1 MALPRVLKVGVA
13 HCDLRQAN
21 YPVAVGH
28 YRGDVIVHAEARL
41 DALLDGVLRRRFD
54 LGIYPGEI
62 GTSEIVRRGAHPPGA
77 IVVGLGPVGDLT
89 PERLRSVFA
98 SALRRYALAIDEDRA
113 EAGEIAFSSILIGTD
128 GGALAGVTDSI
139 HAIVHAAVDVN
150 RALSDARLADRIWID
165 RIEFIELYEDVA
177 IRAARAVQDLPSVL
191 GAEFGSE
198 VKFDCARQ
206 LDTRP
211 GGRFLRPSDPY
222 ASGWWQRIA
231 IRKKTSNGT
240 AAAVPSDAAT
250 ALQFTVL
257 SDRAR
262 LEQDVAMGQRT
273 LIEQLMTSATS
284 HADYNEE
291 LSATLYQVLVPA
303 PIKDRIRR
311 GGDLLL
317 MVDRA
322 GAAYPYELM
331 ADGTPEGI
339 VPLAGRPG
347 DPRGILRQFETD
359 QYRQQPEMARA
370 ERIFIL
376 GDPKTILLP
385 PLPGARQEAE
395 DVAEIAAKHGLEVVP
410 APREYAEGAIVKLM
424 TKECRILH
432 FAAHGAFDPDP
443 MKSGVVISDR
453 LRITPAEV
461 ESLPSVP
468 ELVFLNCCY
477 LGKMGEARSAGP
489 DPRLAAS
496 LAEGF
501 IRVGV
506 RAVIAAGWAVDDL
519 AGPTFARTFYER
531 FLSGDTFG
539 TAVRQARDAT
549 RRAHEKSN
557 TWGAYQCYGNPDYR
571 FRRVADVPASP
582 SKRSFLAR
590 SEALQ
595 ALWTLASTARSMQ
608 IDEAPK
614 LTAEFDRLYA
624 ELSGS
629 PDDQSKPDWAADGET
644 LSACGEVCGELEAFD
659 RAIEFYR
666 KALATVPA
674 SAPFRAA
681 EQLANLLS
689 RLPAPDAPE
698 KAEASGQ
705 FVDALAW
712 LDWLDGRLPP
722 TKERW
727 ALRGALYKR
736 WAIRDPARRRAHLRK
751 AETAYSA
758 GAKLSAKANY
768 QTLNA
773 LALKFVLGLAV
784 VRKSLRPIVDGYLA
798 EARSAFDKVNRDFWD
813 VVGIPDAL
821 LHKHLV
827 YGTLPGGVDEIIAG
841 YRQARAAGPSLREW
855 ASVRDHVVFLATM
868 TADPKLRC
876 HDPKA
881 TGALQRIQASL
892 GETMATGQEARVV
905 EAS

>member
-1 MALPRVLKVGVA
+1 MGEPRVLKVGVV
-13 HCDLRQAN
+13 HCDLRQAK

-98 SALRRYALAIDEDRA
+98 PALRRYALAIEEDRV
-113 EAGEIAFSSILIGTD
+113 EAGGIAFSSVLIGTD
-128 GGALAGVTDSI
+128 GGAFAGVTDSI
-139 HAIVHAAVDVN
+139 QAIVRSAVDVN
-150 RALSDARLADRIWID
+150 RALSDAQLADRIWID

-191 GAEFGSE
+191 SAEFGSV

-231 IRKKTSNGT
+231 IRKKTSGGT
-240 AAAVPSDAAT
+240 AAGAPSDAAT

-262 LEQDVAMGQRT
+262 LEQDVALGQRA

-284 HADYNEE
+284 RADYNEE
-291 LSATLYQVLVPA
+291 LSATLYQILVPA

-331 ADGTPEGI
+331 AEGTPEGI
-339 VPLAGRPG
+339 VPLAVS
-347 DPRGILRQFETD
+347 RGILRQFETET
-359 QYRQQPEMARA
+359 YRRQPEMARA
-370 ERIFIL
+370 ERIYIL

-385 PLPGARQEAE
+385 PLPGARQEAK
-395 DVAEIAAKHGLEVVP
+395 DVTEIAERHRLDVVP
-410 APREYAEGAIVKLM
+410 APREDAEGAIIKLM
-424 TKECRILH
+424 TNECRILH

-443 MKSGVVISDR
+443 MKSGVVVSDR

-461 ESLPSVP
+461 ESLPLVP

-501 IRVGV
+501 IRAGV
-506 RAVIAAGWAVDDL
+506 RALIAAGWAVDDQ
-519 AGPTFARTFYER
+519 AGPTFARIFYER

-539 TAVRQARDAT
+539 AAVQKARDAT
-549 RRAHEKSN
+549 RRVHEKSN

-582 SKRSFLAR
+582 SKTSFLAR

-595 ALWTLASTARSMQ
+595 ALRTLASTARSMQ
-608 IDEAPK
+608 FDEAPK
-614 LTAEFDRLYA
+614 LADEFDQVFA
-624 ELSGS
+624 ELSGT
-629 PDDQSKPDWAADGET
+629 PDDRSKPDWAADGET
-644 LSACGEVCGELEAFD
+644 LSACGEVCGELENFD
-659 RAIEFYR
+659 RAIDFYR

-674 SAPFRAA
+674 SAPFKAA

-689 RLPAPDAPE
+689 RLPALDAPE
-698 KAEASGQ
+698 KAEAGGQ
-705 FVDALAW
+705 FVEALEW
-712 LDWLDGRLPP
+712 LDWLDRRLPP

-751 AETAYSA
+751 AETAYSV
-758 GAKLSAKANY
+758 GAKLAAKANY

-773 LALKFVLGLAV
+773 LALKFVLGSAAA
-784 VRKSLRPIVDGYLA
+784 RKSLRPIVDGYLA

-827 YGTLPGGVDEIIAG
+827 YGALPGGVGEIIAG

-868 TADPKLRC
+868 TADPKLLC

-881 TGALQRIQASL
+881 TAALQKIHASL

-905 EAS
+905 ETS

>member
-1 MALPRVLKVGVA
+1 MGEPRVLKVGVV
-13 HCDLRQAN
+13 HCDLRQAQH
-21 YPVAVGH
+21 PVAVGH
-28 YRGDVIVHAEARL
+28 YRGDVVVHAEARL

-77 IVVGLGPVGDLT
+77 IVVGLGPVGELT
-89 PERLRSVFA
+89 PEQLRTVFA
-98 SALRRYALAIDEDRA
+98 SALRRYVLAVGEDSA
-113 EAGEIAFSSILIGTD
+113 EAAGIAFSSVLIGTD
-128 GGALAGVTDSI
+128 GGAFAGVTDSI
-139 HAIVHAAVDVN
+139 HAIVRAAVDVN

-165 RIEFIELYEDVA
+165 KIEFIELYEDVA
-177 IRAARAVQDLPSVL
+177 IRAARAVRDLPFTL

-198 VKFDCARQ
+198 VKFGCARQ

-231 IRKKTSNGT
+231 IRKKPSDGT
-240 AAAVPSDAAT
+240 AAGAPSDAAT

-262 LEQDVAMGQRT
+262 LEQDVALGQRA

-284 HADYNEE
+284 RADYNEE

-317 MVDRA
+317 MLDRA

-339 VPLAGRPG
+339 VPLAGS
-347 DPRGILRQFETD
+347 RGILRQFETD

-385 PLPGARQEAE
+385 ALPGARQEAE
-395 DVAEIAAKHGLEVVP
+395 DVAKIAAKHGLEVVP
-410 APREYAEGAIVKLM
+410 APREDAEGTIVKLM

-443 MKSGVVISDR
+443 MKSGVVVSDR

-461 ESLPSVP
+461 KSLSLVP

-501 IRVGV
+501 IRAGV
-506 RAVIAAGWAVDDL
+506 RAVIAAGWAVGDQ

-539 TAVRQARDAT
+539 AAVKQARDET
-549 RRAHEKSN
+549 RRAHAESN

-571 FRRVADVPASP
+571 FRRVADVPSSP

-595 ALWTLASTARSMQ
+595 ALRTLASTARSMQ
-608 IDEAPK
+608 IDEAPM
-614 LTAEFDRLYA
+614 LTGEFDQLYA
-624 ELSGS
+624 EISGS
-629 PDDQSKPDWAADGET
+629 PDDESKPDWTGDGEL
-644 LSACGEVCGELEAFD
+644 LSACGEVCGELEDFV
-659 RAIEFYR
+659 RAIDFYR

-689 RLPAPDAPE
+689 RLPASDAPE
-698 KAEASGQ
+698 KAKTSGQ

-712 LDWLDGRLPP
+712 LDWLDSRLPP

-736 WAIRDPARRRAHLRK
+736 WAIGDPDRRGAHLRK

-758 GAKLSAKANY
+758 AAKLAVNANY
-768 QTLNA
+768 QMVNA
-773 LALKFVLGLAV
+773 LALKFMLGSAA

-798 EARSAFDKVNRDFWD
+798 EARRAFDKVDRDFWD

-827 YGTLPGGVDEIIAG
+827 CGTLPEGVDEIVAG
-841 YRQARAAGPSLREW
+841 YRQARTAGPSLREW
-855 ASVRDHVVFLATM
+855 ASVRDHVRFLATM
-868 TADPKLRC
+868 TADPRQRC
-876 HDPKA
+876 HDSEA
-881 TGALQRIQASL
+881 TAALQKVQSSL
-892 GETMATGQEARVV
+892 GESMANGQETRVV
-905 EAS
+905 ETS

>member
-1 MALPRVLKVGVA
+1 MGEPRALKVGVV
-13 HCDLRQAN
+13 HCDLRQAR

-28 YRGDVIVHAEARL
+28 YRGDVIVHAETRL

-62 GTSEIVRRGAHPPGA
+62 GTSEIVRRGTHPPGA
-77 IVVGLGPVGDLT
+77 IVVGLGPVGELT

-98 SALRRYALAIDEDRA
+98 PALRRYALAVEEDRA
-113 EAGEIAFSSILIGTD
+113 EAAGIAFSSVLIGTD
-128 GGALAGVTDSI
+128 GGAFAGVTDSI
-139 HAIVHAAVDVN
+139 HAIVRAAVDVN

-191 GAEFGSE
+191 SAEFGLE
-198 VKFDCARQ
+198 VEFDCARQ

-222 ASGWWQRIA
+222 ANGWWQRIA
-231 IRKKTSNGT
+231 IRKKASNGT
-240 AAAVPSDAAT
+240 ATGAPSDAAT

-262 LEQDVAMGQRT
+262 LEQDVALGQRA

-284 HADYNEE
+284 RADYNEE

-359 QYRQQPEMARA
+359 QYRQYPEMARA

-385 PLPGARQEAE
+385 ALPGARQEAE
-395 DVAEIAAKHGLEVVP
+395 DVAKIAAMHGLEVVP
-410 APREYAEGAIVKLM
+410 APREDAEGAIVKLM

-443 MKSGVVISDR
+443 MKSGVVVSDR

-501 IRVGV
+501 IRAGV
-506 RAVIAAGWAVDDL
+506 RAVIAAGWAVDDH

-539 TAVRQARDAT
+539 TAVQEARDAT
-549 RRAHEKSN
+549 RRTHEKSN

-571 FRRVADVPASP
+571 FRRVADVPTSP

-595 ALWTLASTARSMQ
+595 ALRTLASTARSMQ

-614 LTAEFDRLYA
+614 LTAEFDLLYA
-624 ELSGS
+624 ELCGS
-629 PDDQSKPDWAADGET
+629 PNDRSKPDWAADGET
-644 LSACGEVCGELEAFD
+644 LSACGEVCGELEDFG
-659 RAIEFYR
+659 RAIDFYR

-674 SAPFRAA
+674 SAPIKAA

-689 RLPAPDAPE
+689 RLPAPNAPE
-698 KAEASGQ
+698 KTEAGGQ
-705 FVDALAW
+705 FEALAW
-712 LDWLDGRLPP
+712 LDWLDSRLPP

-736 WAIRDPARRRAHLRK
+736 WAVRDSARRRAHLRK

-758 GAKLSAKANY
+758 GAKLAGKANY

-773 LALKFVLGLAV
+773 LALKFVLGSAA
-784 VRKSLRPIVDGYLA
+784 VRKSLRPIADGYLA
-798 EARSAFDKVNRDFWD
+798 EARRALDKVNRDFWD
-813 VVGIPDAL
+813 VVGMPDAL

-827 YGTLPGGVDEIIAG
+827 YGTLPSGVDEIIAG

-868 TADPKLRC
+868 TATPKLRC

-881 TGALQRIQASL
+881 TAALQKVQASL
-892 GETMATGQEARVV
+892 GESMPTGQEARVV
-905 EAS
+905 KTI